1 MGFEKNAAKTSRY
14 AWPVLLVSA
23 VLEAVWATALDASQG
38 FTVLADTILFVVAL
52 TASMLGLGYAAKH
65 IPIGTAYAIWT
76 GIGAAL
82 TVTWAMLT
90 GAEAASGLKVLFL
103 AGIVGCAIGL
113 KTVGHGGDSDR
124 GDDGGDRGAEAPRA
138 SASGANQD

>member
-1 MGFEKNAAKTSRY
+1 MRDTTTHHRL
-14 AWPVLLVSA
+14 AWPVLLASA
-23 VLEAVWATALDASQG
+23 VLEAVWATALDASEG
-38 FTVLADTILFVVAL
+38 FTVLADTIVFVVAL

-82 TVTWAMLT
+82 TVAWAMAT
-90 GAEAASGLKVLFL
+90 GTETVSALKVLFL

-113 KTVGHGGDSDR
+113 KLVGHGGE
-124 GDDGGDRGAEAPRA
+124 DGAAGEEAAVSAGGRA
-138 SASGANQD
+138 SSRPDREA